1 MPDTV
6 DHRAGMHRLAQERR
20 KAGLPSWRYTLDLS
34 PVWHDEPLDFGQ
46 RRDAVVARI
55 RASAWFRGCG
65 PGDELSQAVEELAD
79 TKDINEFDSV
89 FDAIYDLADYAR
101 AWIRTF

>member
-6 DHRAGMHRLAQERR
+6 DHRVEMHRLGQERR
-20 KAGLPSWRYTLDLS
+20 KAGLPPWRYHLVLS
-34 PVWHDEPLDFGQ
+34 PAWHDEALDFGQ
-46 RRDAVVARI
+46 RRDAIVARLV
-55 RASAWFRGCG
+55 ASAWFRGCG
-65 PGDELSQAVEELAD
+65 PGDELPQAVEELAD